1 MKTKFKLTPGRI
13 VTALLWIAGIAF
25 LIWRTGWYNDY
36 VASLPEFEI
45 EGNVLKKY
53 NGNSEHIAIGHGIEG
68 IDSRAFE
75 GHWEIKSV
83 DIPNSVTFIEHGA
96 FYECTGLE
104 SVSLSV
110 SLKEIGSGAFRNA
123 ESLGHVEF
131 PEGIVTIHQV
141 AFSGCKK
148 LTFDSLPES
157 LEFIGASAFK
167 DCDSLETVEIPQG
180 VRSIEDWTFANC
192 EILTDVYIPDTVEMI
207 EEFAFENS
215 HNVVIHCSPGSEA
228 ERFAK
233 EAGLPVEYD
242 F

>member
-1 MKTKFKLTPGRI
+1 
-13 VTALLWIAGIAF
+13 
-25 LIWRTGWYNDY
+25 
-36 VASLPEFEI
+36 
-45 EGNVLKKY
+45 
-53 NGNSEHIAIGHGIEG
+53 
-68 IDSRAFE
+68 
-75 GHWEIKSV
+75 
-83 DIPNSVTFIEHGA
+83 
-96 FYECTGLE
+96 
-104 SVSLSV
+104 
-110 SLKEIGSGAFRNA
+110 
-123 ESLGHVEF
+123 
-131 PEGIVTIHQV
+131 
-141 AFSGCKK
+141 FSGCKK

-157 LEFIGASAFK
+157 LECIGASAFM

-233 EAGLPVEYD
+233 EAGLPIVYD